1 MLERIRFGLGM
12 KGRELHL
19 GNNSVSPV
27 LIILAIL
34 AVAGIGLAIFLVLRR
49 GKAGSN
55 LPRVT
60 VLSGSSRGKSA
71 NVGPQPIV
79 IGRDSDCGIVIDEP
93 LISRKHAQVS
103 FLNGIFTLEDLGSAH
118 GSYVNGMRAYQER
131 ITSGTQFTIG
141 NVTFAV
147 LVGSVA
153 PEARPVAAQPPK
165 PAPIQARKAPSGG
178 LEGFEIKEQIKTGG
192 QVVVHRAIAKADG
205 RQVVVKFLSTT
216 PYDAEGKFFRR
227 KFEQQLEVGASIRH
241 PHCVQIF
248 GGSAAADPPYMVE
261 EFLSGGTLL
270 DRIRAGS
277 LNLADVIRIVGESCD
292 ALGYLHKRDIIHRDV
307 TPSNIMFDE
316 SGNVKVIDF
325 GVAHFANMPS
335 ATSVGMVVGKVK
347 YLSVEAANGAR
358 VVPESD
364 LYSLGIIA
372 YELLAG
378 RPPFTGS
385 DPDVLAQHLRARPIP
400 LRQINSNIPERLEW
414 GVMKALEK
422 NPADRFRSAEEMARA
437 FTYDAPFHA
446 GVPDTGSRRP
456 IAAAPPPALDE
467 TMKGQAPLRLRRE
480 PDGAVI
486 LIAQSPTSGNRALL
500 NPADTSISRSAH
512 GELLVHEGKWYVRE
526 NPAAPSANGIFVDNA
541 RISDPR
547 ALKFGEAVRFGNTTF
562 RIV

>member
-12 KGRELHL
+12 KGRELNL

-34 AVAGIGLAIFLVLRR
+34 AVAGIGLAIFLVMRR

-60 VLSGSSRGKSA
+60 VLTGSSRGKSA
-71 NVGPQPIV
+71 NVGAQPIV
-79 IGRDSDCGIVIDEP
+79 IGRDSDCGIVVDEP

-103 FLNGIFTLEDLGSAH
+103 FLNGMFTLEDLGSAH

-131 ITSGTQFTIG
+131 ITPGTQFTIG

-153 PEARPVAAQPPK
+153 PEARPVAPQPPK

-178 LEGFEIKEQIKTGG
+178 LEGFDIKEQIKTGG

-270 DRIRAGS
+270 DRMRAGS

-292 ALGYLHKRDIIHRDV
+292 ALGYLHRRNIIHRDV

-400 LRQINSNIPERLEW
+400 LRQINPNIPERLEW
-414 GVMKALEK
+414 AVMKALEK

-437 FTYDAPFHA
+437 FTYDASFNT
-446 GVPDTGSRRP
+446 GVPDAGTGRP
-456 IAAAPPPALDE
+456 IAAAQPPAHDD
-467 TMKGQAPLRLRRE
+467 TMKGPAPLRLRRE
-480 PDGAVI
+480 PDGVVI
-486 LIAQSPTSGNRALL
+486 MIAQSPTSGNRALL

-541 RISDPR
+541 RISDAR
-547 ALKFGEAVRFGNTTF
+547 GLKSGEAVRFGNTTF
-562 RIV
+562 RVV